1 MWVAA
6 GVEEAEENRGRERVM
21 LLADCTEW
29 GVERA
34 RCREQVHGGGNNLVI
49 T

>member
-1 MWVAA
+1 MA
-6 GVEEAEENRGRERVM
+6 EEEEENRGGGGLM

>member
-1 MWVAA
+1 
-6 GVEEAEENRGRERVM
+6 M

>member
-1 MWVAA
+1 
-6 GVEEAEENRGRERVM
+6 VEGDGGEGRGGKQGGGL